1 MPTKIEKKGKTRWL
15 ACVKKNGIRKQKL
28 CLTRSEALNWEAT
41 ARKSLQESK
50 PLTLTVSLGEWATKY
65 LNFAK
70 TKFSPMTYKEKA
82 SAFKRFFLCVK
93 KDVGVDRF
101 SAKHALTYLQ
111 EQAEIRSGHASN
123 KDRKNLVAAWN
134 WGIKFHDFVSNP
146 FQSVDKFPEVRS
158 PRYVPPEDD
167 FWAVFNVAEGQDQ
180 IMLLAY
186 LHLAARRTELFRLT
200 WSDVDFLNDRIRLG
214 TCKRKDGTLEYD
226 WLPMTGEL
234 KTTLMKWW
242 EERPIRDTEYV
253 FVCQEDTPFCRDYY
267 GKPFRKRQHL
277 MKRLCKRAKVKVF
290 GLHAIRHLTAS
301 VLYQA
306 GQPVAVIQSILRHKS
321 ASTTERYLHS
331 LGLEHTREAL
341 DGVFGGRRQGKVI
354 PFTKK
359 EAPKDAASGA

>member
-1 MPTKIEKKGKTRWL
+1 MPTKIEKNGRIRWL

-28 CLTRSEALNWEAT
+28 CQTRSEALEWEVT
-41 ARKSLQESK
+41 ARKALQESK
-50 PLTLTVSLGEWATKY
+50 PLTLTVSLGDWATMY

-70 TKFSPMTYKEKA
+70 TKFSPTTYKEKT

-93 KDVGVDRF
+93 PETETNGF
-101 SAKHALTYLQ
+101 TAKHALAYLQ
-111 EQAEIRSGHASN
+111 KQAEIRSGHASN

-134 WGIKFHDFVSNP
+134 WGIKFHDFMSNP
-146 FQSVDKFPEVRS
+146 FQSVDKFSEVRS
-158 PRYVPPEDD
+158 PRYVPPEED

-180 IMLLAY
+180 IMLLTY
-186 LHLAARRTELFRLT
+186 LHLAARRAELFRLT
-200 WSDVDFLNDRIRLG
+200 WADVDFLNNRVRLG

-226 WLPMTGEL
+226 WLPMTREL
-234 KTTLMKWW
+234 KITLMKWW
-242 EERPIRDTEYV
+242 EERPIKDTEYV
-253 FVCQEDTPFCRDYY
+253 FVCTDETPFCRDYY

-277 MKRLCKRAKVKVF
+277 MKRLCKRAGVKRF

-306 GQPVAVIQSILRHKS
+306 GQPVAVIQTILRHKS
-321 ASTTERYLHS
+321 ASTTERYLRS

-341 DGVFGGRRQGKVI
+341 DGVFDGRCRGKVI

-359 EAPKDAASGA
+359 EAPKVAASGA